1 MLMESL
7 QGRYRVFKTK
17 KYTIYY
23 LLNDVE
29 VKGQP
34 EKKIVKGG
42 HEFFFF
48 GDVIVIKP
56 IKGTSATQEA
66 P

>member
-1 MLMESL
+1 MEPL
-7 QGRYRVFKTK
+7 RGKYKVFKTK

-23 LLNDVE
+23 LIGDVE
-29 VKGQP
+29 VGGTP

-48 GDVIVIKP
+48 GDVVVIKP
-56 IKGTSATQEA
+56 VKETSPPQEA

>member
-1 MLMESL
+1 MPMEPL

-23 LLNDVE
+23 LFNDVE

-56 IKGTSATQEA
+56 IKETSATREA

>member
-1 MLMESL
+1 MPMEPL

-17 KYTIYY
+17 KYTIHY
-23 LLNDVE
+23 LLDDVE

-48 GDVIVIKP
+48 GDVIIIKP
-56 IKGTSATQEA
+56 IKGTSATREA

>member
-1 MLMESL
+1 MPMEPL
-7 QGRYRVFKTK
+7 QGRYKVFKTK

-56 IKGTSATQEA
+56 IKGTSATREA
-66 P
+66 L

>member
-1 MLMESL
+1 MPVESP
-7 QGRYRVFKTK
+7 QGRYRMFKTK

-23 LLNDVE
+23 LLDDVE

-56 IKGTSATQEA
+56 IKGTSPARES

>member
-1 MLMESL
+1 MEPL
-7 QGRYRVFKTK
+7 RGKYKVFKTK

-23 LLNDVE
+23 LIEDVE
-29 VKGQP
+29 VGGTP

-48 GDVIVIKP
+48 GDVVVIKP
-56 IKGTSATQEA
+56 VKETSPPQEA

>member
-1 MLMESL
+1 MEPL
-7 QGRYRVFKTK
+7 RGKYKVFKTK

-23 LLNDVE
+23 LIGDVE
-29 VKGQP
+29 VGGTP

-42 HEFFFF
+42 HEFYFF
-48 GDVIVIKP
+48 GDVVVIKP
-56 IKGTSATQEA
+56 VKETSPPQEA

>member
-1 MLMESL
+1 MEPL
-7 QGRYRVFKTK
+7 RGKYKVFKTK

-23 LLNDVE
+23 LIGDVE
-29 VKGQP
+29 VGGTP

-42 HEFFFF
+42 HEFYFF
-48 GDVIVIKP
+48 GDVVIIKP
-56 IKGTSATQEA
+56 VKETSPPQEA

>member
-1 MLMESL
+1 MEPL
-7 QGRYRVFKTK
+7 QGRYKAFKTK

-34 EKKIVKGG
+34 EKKSSRA
-42 HEFFFF
+42 
-48 GDVIVIKP
+48 D
-56 IKGTSATQEA
+56 TSSSSLVM
-66 P
+66 

>member
-1 MLMESL
+1 MSMEPL
-7 QGRYRVFKTK
+7 QGRYKAFKTK

-56 IKGTSATQEA
+56 IKETSATREA
-66 P
+66 L

>member
-1 MLMESL
+1 MEPL
-7 QGRYRVFKTK
+7 RGKYKIFKTK

-23 LLNDVE
+23 LFEDVE
-29 VKGQP
+29 VGGTP

-48 GDVIVIKP
+48 GDAVVIKP
-56 IKGTSATQEA
+56 VKETSPPQEA